1 MSSSSAI
8 DDVVLFCVVGFRGHR
23 RRRTRNVRVVSQ
35 RKHDDAD
42 VMMIKLFVS
51 ALKMEENVS
60 LSYIKCK
67 THTHARFIKKTFYS
81 SFASP
86 EKLSLSL
93 HSLSLSLNLSLCLF
107 ERSFEWSE
115 CQRKTAEG
123 THDLIL
129 LQIL

>member
-8 DDVVLFCVVGFRGHR
+8 DNVVLFCVGFRGHR
-23 RRRTRNVRVVSQ
+23 RRCTRNVRGVSQ

-42 VMMIKLFVS
+42 VMMIKLFVF

-67 THTHARFIKKTFYS
+67 THTHTRFIIKTFYS

-86 EKLSLSL
+86 EKLSLSPL
-93 HSLSLSLNLSLCLF
+93 SLSLSLSVFSSALLNGLNVNAKQ
-107 ERSFEWSE
+107 
-115 CQRKTAEG
+115 QREHT
-123 THDLIL
+123 T
-129 LQIL
+129 

>member
-8 DDVVLFCVVGFRGHR
+8 DDVVLFCVGFRGHR
-23 RRRTRNVRVVSQ
+23 RRRTRGVVRGVSQ

-67 THTHARFIKKTFYS
+67 THTHARFIIKTFYS

-86 EKLSLSL
+86 EKLSLSP
-93 HSLSLSLNLSLCLF
+93 LSLSLLISLCLF